1 MTWVLFAFNVLLHA
15 VFIWGRFAVFRIDG
29 HVPRGARVIEVSAVS
44 CILVGLAAIA
54 LRDGPDVW
62 CDAASAAAAV
72 LSGGLFV
79 WGVVT
84 VKQNRLTAAFSDD
97 TPAELITGGPFRW
110 VRNPFYLSYLLAY
123 TQALLAARSWWA
135 VVPLV
140 WMAVVYGTAVWLE
153 ERKFLR
159 SPLADNYRRY
169 ARRTGRFL
177 PVPTPF
183 SRV

>member
-1 MTWVLFAFNVLLHA
+1 MTWVLLAFNVLLHA
-15 VFIWGRFAVFRIDG
+15 LFIWGRFGVFRIDG
-29 HVPRGARVIEVSAVS
+29 KPPRGVRVVEVSAVS

-62 CDAASAAAAV
+62 LDTASAAVAV

-79 WGVVT
+79 WGAAT
-84 VKQNRLTAAFSDD
+84 VKRNRLTAVFTDD
-97 TPAELITGGPFRW
+97 TPAELITAGPFRW

-135 VVPLV
+135 VLPLA
-140 WMAVVYGTAVWLE
+140 WMGVVYGTAVWLE

-159 SPLADNYRRY
+159 SPLADSYRRY
-169 ARRTGRFL
+169 SRRTGRFI
-177 PVPTPF
+177 PWVF
-183 SRV
+183 